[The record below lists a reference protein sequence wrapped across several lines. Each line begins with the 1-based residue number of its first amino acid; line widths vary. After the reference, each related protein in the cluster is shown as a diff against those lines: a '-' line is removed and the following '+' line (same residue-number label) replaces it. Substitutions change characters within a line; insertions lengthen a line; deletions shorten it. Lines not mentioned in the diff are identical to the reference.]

1 MVQSPDVLALIF
13 KNKLLRSHFSKP
25 IISFDNTLQISS
37 LSLVGQPEAIYQ
49 QDELFNISF
58 DMNMLRSKWEP
69 NENERECVCVCV
81 CVWKRE
87 RGGRWRE
94 FMCELKE
101 GREWKR

>member
-49 QDELFNISF
+49 QDELFNISS

-81 CVWKRE
+81 CVFERE
-87 RGGRWRE
+87 REEEDGE
-94 FMCELKE
+94 NLCVS
-101 GREWKR
+101 